1 MFKLIVLSRV
11 RYCATILS
19 MANKTNIEKLQKNFK
34 KEMGAVLNK
43 RRSENVNGLLN
54 ELDI

>member
-11 RYCATILS
+11 RYCAMILS